1 MDKKL
6 LIFDID
12 GTLADTD
19 HIMDNIVFDT
29 LRDSGIE
36 IDSIAATVESLNTS
50 GRVIIEPRA
59 LVPGEFANIIDNE
72 KYSADFWINYDN
84 HYLESV
90 ENLYDGIREVLAE
103 FKSRGYM
110 LAALSNRK
118 EKYVIGIINAA
129 FGEGYFS
136 AIRGWTDDNPKK
148 PDPHGLNLILEEL
161 GVAREDAYMVGDIA
175 NDYRVAV
182 NAGVN
187 HVIVTWGYGKYNKIR
202 ELGATVF
209 ADKPSDLLEIIK

>member
-1 MDKKL
+1 MTKKL

-36 IDSIAATVESLNTS
+36 IESIAATVELLNTT
-50 GRVIIEPRA
+50 GRIIIEPRA
-59 LVPGEFANIIDNE
+59 LVPGEFVDRIENE
-72 KYSADFWINYDN
+72 KYSADFWKNYDN
-84 HYLESV
+84 LYLESID
-90 ENLYDGIREVLAE
+90 NLYAGIREVLAE

-175 NDYRVAV
+175 NDYKVAV

-187 HVIVTWGYGKYNKIR
+187 HVIVTWGYGKYDKIR

>member
-1 MDKKL
+1 MTYL
-6 LIFDID
+6 FDFD

-19 HIMDNIVFDT
+19 HIMDHIVFDT

-36 IDSIAATVESLNTS
+36 IDSIAATVESLNTT

-59 LVPGEFANIIDNE
+59 LVPGEFAHMIDNE
-72 KYSADFWINYDN
+72 KYSADFWKNYDN

-103 FKSRGYM
+103 LKSRGYM

-118 EKYVIGIINAA
+118 EKYVIGIINTA

-136 AIRGWTDDNPKK
+136 AIRGRTDDKPKK
-148 PDPHGLNLILEEL
+148 PDPHGLNLILDEL
-161 GVAREDAYMVGDIA
+161 GVAPENAYMVGDIT

-187 HVIVTWGYGKYNKIR
+187 HVIADWGYGSLKRFKK
-202 ELGATVF
+202 LGATVF
-209 ADKPSDLLEIIK
+209 AEKPIDLLEVFK

>member
-36 IDSIAATVESLNTS
+36 IDSIAATVESLNTT

-59 LVPGEFANIIDNE
+59 LVPSEFAQMIDNE
-72 KYSADFWINYDN
+72 KYSADFWKNYDN

-90 ENLYDGIREVLAE
+90 ENLYDGIREVLADL
-103 FKSRGYM
+103 KSRGYM

-118 EKYVIGIINAA
+118 EKYVIGIINTA

-148 PDPHGLNLILEEL
+148 PDPHGLNLILDEL
-161 GVAREDAYMVGDIA
+161 GVAPENAYMVGDIA

-187 HVIVTWGYGKYNKIR
+187 HVIVMWGYGKYDKIR

>member
-1 MDKKL
+1 MSKKL

-19 HIMDNIVFDT
+19 HIMDHIVFAT

-36 IDSIAATVESLNTS
+36 IESIAATVESLNTT
-50 GRVIIEPRA
+50 GRIIIEPRA
-59 LVPGEFANIIDNE
+59 LVPGEFAQMIDNE
-72 KYSADFWINYDN
+72 KYSADFWKNYDN
-84 HYLESV
+84 LYLESIN
-90 ENLYDGIREVLAE
+90 NLYPGIREVLAE

-148 PDPHGLNLILEEL
+148 PDPHGLNLILNEL
-161 GVAREDAYMVGDIA
+161 GVAPEDAYMVGDIA

-187 HVIVTWGYGKYNKIR
+187 HVIVTWGYGKYDKIR